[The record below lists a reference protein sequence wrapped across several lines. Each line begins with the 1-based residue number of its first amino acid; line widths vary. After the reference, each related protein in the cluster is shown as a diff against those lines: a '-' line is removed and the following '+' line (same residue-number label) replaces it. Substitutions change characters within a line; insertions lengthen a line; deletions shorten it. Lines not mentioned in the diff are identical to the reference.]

1 VGIIEPDG
9 ILYGS
14 KIKDLIIKTINKIGK
29 IDFAKLN
36 ISKSM
41 PSLDLIVPTKAM
53 MPVKKV
59 IIISNKVKSIIIF

>member
-29 IDFAKLN
+29 IDFAKSN

>member
-29 IDFAKLN
+29 IDFAKSN

-41 PSLDLIVPTKAM
+41 PSLDLIVPTKAI

>member
-29 IDFAKLN
+29 IDFEKLN
-36 ISKSM
+36 ISNSI
-41 PSLDLIVPTKAM
+41 PWLDLIVPIKAT

-59 IIISNKVKSIIIF
+59 IIISNRVKSIIIF

>member
-14 KIKDLIIKTINKIGK
+14 KTKDLIIKTINKIGK
-29 IDFAKLN
+29 IDFAKLS

-41 PSLDLIVPTKAM
+41 PWLDLIVPTKAI

-59 IIISNKVKSIIIF
+59 IIISNRVKSIIIF

>member
-14 KIKDLIIKTINKIGK
+14 KTKDLIIKTINKIGK

-41 PSLDLIVPTKAM
+41 PSLDLIVPTKAI